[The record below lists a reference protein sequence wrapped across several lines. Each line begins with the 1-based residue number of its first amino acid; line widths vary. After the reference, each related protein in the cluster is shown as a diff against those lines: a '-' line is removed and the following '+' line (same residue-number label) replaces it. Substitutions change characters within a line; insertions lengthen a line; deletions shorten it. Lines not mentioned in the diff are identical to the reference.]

1 MCRQPSECASEDQL
15 PELLESSTVVSM
27 SVQGREI
34 PPNSRGSSSLH
45 FGDDGDN
52 PPASARTQQL
62 SSTQAVLELLK
73 EESDLLEDDDEPM
86 SFLKPALSLRKGV

>member
-15 PELLESSTVVSM
+15 PELLESSNVVSM

-34 PPNSRGSSSLH
+34 PPNSRGSSLR
-45 FGDDGDN
+45 FGDDGNN